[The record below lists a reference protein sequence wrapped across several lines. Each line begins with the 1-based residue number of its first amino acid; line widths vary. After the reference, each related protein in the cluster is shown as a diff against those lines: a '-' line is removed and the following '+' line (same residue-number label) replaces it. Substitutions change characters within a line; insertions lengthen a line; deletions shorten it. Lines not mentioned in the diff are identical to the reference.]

1 METPNLWDLGC
12 PCWLTGNSLQR
23 NRTSTSLG
31 HVTSTND
38 DKLKVSGRAQGHSIP
53 VTFSAYFL
61 DHPKPGCRSSTPTGH
76 PWAEA
81 GPLLPEA
88 PFWLSVYDP

>member
-1 METPNLWDLGC
+1 MGP
-12 PCWLTGNSLQR
+12 WLPLLADWQLSPEEQD
-23 NRTSTSLG
+23 STSLG

-61 DHPKPGCRSSTPTGH
+61 DRPKPGCPSSTPTGH